1 MFQNP
6 AFYDAVIAGAG
17 GGAQTSWIQT
27 RNPTAYIEFI
37 RCADLIAT
45 AVDGLIPTIV
55 GGPSIS
61 QIQLIQ
67 SIAQAVYA
75 GRYLNGLSAG
85 DCADIA
91 SAIVQLFN
99 VLAVTLTNQPA
110 NVVVPPYGNPV
121 ALVPGGGNVTG
132 AAAAM
137 SNAAHQ
143 HELPGYGL
151 PGASTPGDAAVV
163 GSATAFANAAHQHA
177 MPGYGMPGASTPGDA
192 SAVGAAAAFA
202 NAAHQHAMLPFGTS
216 PVAVGG
222 PVNSG
227 GILNEYAR
235 IDHQHTMKADS
246 TSSIALATGT
256 RNVLIYTV
264 PALPTG
270 NGRFILTRCILRLSS
285 AVVGTGAAT
294 VSIGST
300 SGGTQIVLPVL
311 LNSGSVLSV
320 IAGEALAS
328 LGANMLSANG
338 YEAVYNAGQNIY
350 ANITVTGIVTAGIVD
365 VYIYGIYLNP

>member
-1 MFQNP
+1 MFRNP
-6 AFYDAVIAGAG
+6 AFYDAIIAGAG
-17 GGAQTSWIQT
+17 GGAQTSWLQT
-27 RNPTAYIEFI
+27 RNPTAYIDFV

-61 QIQLIQ
+61 QIQLLQ
-67 SIAQAVYA
+67 SITQSVYA
-75 GRYLNGLSAG
+75 GRYLGNLSSS
-85 DCADIA
+85 DCTAIA
-91 SAIVQLFN
+91 TAIVQLFD
-99 VLAVTLTNQPA
+99 VLSVTLTNQPA
-110 NVVVPPYGNPV
+110 NVVVPPYGMPV
-121 ALVPGGGNVTG
+121 ALVPGDANVIGG
-132 AAAAM
+132 AAAM
-137 SNAAHQ
+137 
-143 HELPGYGL
+143 
-151 PGASTPGDAAVV
+151 
-163 GSATAFANAAHQHA
+163 ANAAHQHA
-177 MPGYGMPGASTPGDA
+177 LPGYGMPGASTPGDA
-192 SAVGAAAAFA
+192 AAVGAATAFA

-227 GILNEYAR
+227 GVLNEYAR

-246 TSSIALATGT
+246 TSSIALGSGS
-256 RNVLIYTV
+256 RNLLIYTV

-270 NGRFILTRCILRLSS
+270 NGRFILTRCILRLNS
-285 AVVGTGAAT
+285 AVVGTGSAT

-311 LNSGSVLSV
+311 LNSSSALGV

-338 YEAVYNAGQNIY
+338 YEAIYNAGQNIY
-350 ANITVTGIVTAGIVD
+350 ANITVTGTVTAGIVD

>member
-17 GGAQTSWIQT
+17 GGAQTSWLQT
-27 RNPTAYIEFI
+27 RNPSSYIEFV

-61 QIQLIQ
+61 QIQLMQ
-67 SIAQAVYA
+67 SITQSVYA
-75 GRYLNGLSAG
+75 GRYLTDLTAG
-85 DCADIA
+85 DCAAIA
-91 SAIVQLFN
+91 TAIVQLFN
-99 VLAVTLTNQPA
+99 ALAVTLTNQPA
-110 NVVVPPYGNPV
+110 NVVVPPYGIPV
-121 ALVPGGGNVTG
+121 ALVPGEGNVIGG
-132 AAAAM
+132 AAAMA
-137 SNAAHQ
+137 NASHQ
-143 HELPGYGL
+143 HELPGYGM
-151 PGASTPGDAAVV
+151 PGASTPGDAAAV
-163 GSATAFANAAHQHA
+163 GAATAFANAAHQHA
-177 MPGYGMPGASTPGDA
+177 MPGYGIPGASTPGDA
-192 SAVGAAAAFA
+192 AAVGAATAFA

-227 GILNEYAR
+227 GVLNEYAR

-246 TSSIALATGT
+246 TSSIALGSGS
-256 RNVLIYTV
+256 RNLLIYTV
-264 PALPTG
+264 PALPSG

-285 AVVGTGAAT
+285 AVVGTGSAT

-300 SGGTQIVLPVL
+300 SGGTQIVLRVL
-311 LNSGSVLSV
+311 LNSSSALGV

-338 YEAVYNAGQNIY
+338 YEAIYNAGQNIY
-350 ANITVTGIVTAGIVD
+350 ANITVTGIVTAGTVD